1 VKFDLPDEYLPLVI
15 LVINALEHYYAFT
28 RAKQADDARYQ
39 EAADWFKRKRPAAEE
54 PAALKRTGT
63 RRRS

>member
-1 VKFDLPDEYLPLVI
+1 VKIDLPDEYVQLI
-15 LVINALEHYYAFT
+15 ITALETQYAYT

-39 EAADWFKRKRPAAEE
+39 EATDWFKRKRPGAEE
-54 PAALKRTGT
+54 PVAAKRTGT

>member
-1 VKFDLPDEYLPLVI
+1 VKIDLPDEYVP

-28 RAKQADDARYQ
+28 RAKQADDSRYQ
-39 EAADWFKRKRPAAEE
+39 QAADWFKKKQPAAEE
-54 PAALKRTGT
+54 LRPVKQTGT

>member
-1 VKFDLPDEYLPLVI
+1 MKIDLPDEYVPM
-15 LVINALEHYYAFT
+15 VINVLEHYDAFT

-54 PAALKRTGT
+54 PAPVKRTGT

>member
-1 VKFDLPDEYLPLVI
+1 
-15 LVINALEHYYAFT
+15 VINALEHYYAFT

-39 EAADWFKRKRPAAEE
+39 EAADWFKRKHPAAEE
-54 PAALKRTGT
+54 PASAKRIGT